1 MLDASGV
8 QPPATQHH
16 GGGGSYY
23 GGGYDV
29 GGGTGGY
36 DGGYPFE
43 GDYVDGAYANEGG
56 YPDDGGNF
64 GGGYPEGGGHADEG
78 GYPADGVYADEGNY
92 PGGGG
97 GGYYEGEYAG
107 GGGGGYYE
115 GDYAGGGGGDYYD
128 DDGEDP
134 GGDGYDNSGYAW
146 PPAASSGLAIAAD
159 DPALKARQERA
170 AIHIQT
176 RSRGKKTR
184 VEMQLRMLQMAGNV
198 AKAVRRLQPV
208 EAAKDLAYD
217 AVAADAAGNIDEAIE
232 LYRQSLRDIRDNIA
246 LAQNGRR
253 GANNQVLD
261 LRELTQFRTLY
272 KRRIEE
278 LLRKWRRMHPGL
290 PDDANPWNLVWPT
303 PPRPAPPPTTAATP
317 PPPPQQQPASSPPPP
332 PPPAVTPPPPL
343 SEPRGREM
351 AQREGDAADDG
362 AYWEAFALFDGDGD
376 GYISLEELNGALAG
390 LGCAVGW
397 EEVTQIMR
405 RADADGDGA
414 LSYNEFVRMVELG
427 SLVEYQQ
434 PPPPPTP
441 PRRPLR
447 PPSPPPSQPSQRGG
461 GGGASSRLA
470 SRRRR
475 ERSAGRPR
483 GDDSLDRGYVQ
494 GKAHAAR
501 LMTRL
506 EIETSVVEARL
517 KRKQRPRGRGG
528 ERGQRQ
534 LVEAKGRGRG
544 ADAAAAAASEVRA
557 AIRAEAVRLLQSEE
571 QTAMRHLSANW
582 EELRRLQQGRA
593 RLVAESAALAAELQ
607 ESEETQ
613 AAQRARPLMAAD
625 DVGRMLRS
633 LLFQMPSPSC
643 CFSTRRAGE
652 GRRGP
657 NRDRDRLTTS
667 TSTTATGAV
676 TTGGGAPRRVAK
688 GTAAGT
694 RATQTRS
701 K

>member
-1 MLDASGV
+1 M
-8 QPPATQHH
+8 
-16 GGGGSYY
+16 
-23 GGGYDV
+23 
-29 GGGTGGY
+29 
-36 DGGYPFE
+36 
-43 GDYVDGAYANEGG
+43 
-56 YPDDGGNF
+56 
-64 GGGYPEGGGHADEG
+64 
-78 GYPADGVYADEGNY
+78 
-92 PGGGG
+92 
-97 GGYYEGEYAG
+97 
-107 GGGGGYYE
+107 
-115 GDYAGGGGGDYYD
+115 
-128 DDGEDP
+128 
-134 GGDGYDNSGYAW
+134 
-146 PPAASSGLAIAAD
+146 
-159 DPALKARQERA
+159 
-170 AIHIQT
+170 
-176 RSRGKKTR
+176 
-184 VEMQLRMLQMAGNV
+184 
-198 AKAVRRLQPV
+198 
-208 EAAKDLAYD
+208 
-217 AVAADAAGNIDEAIE
+217 
-232 LYRQSLRDIRDNIA
+232 
-246 LAQNGRR
+246 
-253 GANNQVLD
+253 
-261 LRELTQFRTLY
+261 
-272 KRRIEE
+272 
-278 LLRKWRRMHPGL
+278 
-290 PDDANPWNLVWPT
+290 
-303 PPRPAPPPTTAATP
+303 
-317 PPPPQQQPASSPPPP
+317 
-332 PPPAVTPPPPL
+332 
-343 SEPRGREM
+343 
-351 AQREGDAADDG
+351 
-362 AYWEAFALFDGDGD
+362 
-376 GYISLEELNGALAG
+376 
-390 LGCAVGW
+390 
-397 EEVTQIMR
+397 
-405 RADADGDGA
+405 
-414 LSYNEFVRMVELG
+414 
-427 SLVEYQQ
+427 
-434 PPPPPTP
+434 
-441 PRRPLR
+441 
-447 PPSPPPSQPSQRGG
+447 
-461 GGGASSRLA
+461 
-470 SRRRR
+470 
-475 ERSAGRPR
+475 
-483 GDDSLDRGYVQ
+483 Q

-613 AAQRARPLMAAD
+613 AAQRARRAAAPRPLMAAD